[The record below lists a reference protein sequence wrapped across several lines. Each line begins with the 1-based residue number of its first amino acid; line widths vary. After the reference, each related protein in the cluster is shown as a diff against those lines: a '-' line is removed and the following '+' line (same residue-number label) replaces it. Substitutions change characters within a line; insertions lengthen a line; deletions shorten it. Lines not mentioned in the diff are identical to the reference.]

1 MMETTNRWQQ
11 AQAVEREAGRR
22 LKRIMTMENES
33 AQRALLAKLR
43 RGVDHIPGEQPELW
57 AILLDNLPEDM
68 RSVRAEEP
76 SRAEWAIHTALT
88 MFAMHQQGRDVKR
101 EPMHQ
106 ADVSLG
112 AAAGRLAR
120 SQPGDLNE
128 NRERVLRRF
137 NQVAAAASMEAV
149 NHYLRAFIQLL
160 HANNIALDYAMLARD
175 LFRYQFDDLAK
186 SVRLRWGEDFY
197 ATANDDKEDNDNAST
212 ENVH

>member
-1 MMETTNRWQQ
+1 MTETTNRWQQ

-22 LKRIMTMENES
+22 LKRIMRMENEG

-43 RGVDHIPGEQPELW
+43 KGVDRRPGELPELW
-57 AILLDNLPEDM
+57 AILLDDLPENM
-68 RSVRAEEP
+68 RSVRTEEP

-88 MFAMHQQGRDVKR
+88 MFALHQQGRDVTR

-106 ADVSLG
+106 AEISLG
-112 AAAGRLAR
+112 AAADHLAR
-120 SQPGDLNE
+120 CQPGDLAE

-137 NQVAAAASMEAV
+137 NQVATASSMEAI

-186 SVRLRWGEDFY
+186 AVRLRWGEDFY
-197 ATANDDKEDNDNAST
+197 ATANKEDASDAST